1 LRRLSLLVSSVVFFA
16 GAAFSRPPDTT
27 FTYARVDSLELKLD
41 LYFPADTLRRPV
53 PLIVWIHGGGWRG
66 GSRTDSALALLWRDS
81 GFAVASVDY
90 RLSKQARWP
99 AQIHDVKAAVRW
111 LRANADTLELDTG
124 RVVAWGESAGA
135 HLASFLGVTGPADTL
150 EGNVSLV
157 RYGGV
162 RVDSLGNRLFDTASS
177 APAPGSHVHAV
188 VDYYGGTDFL
198 EYIPRRWTPWSSV
211 GELIGCGVAKCKDR
225 ARGAS
230 PVYYASAG
238 DAPFLIVHGTAD
250 SLVPVSQSIR
260 FDSALRAAGVPVAFF
275 TVPDGHGGPLFTAP
289 ETFGRV
295 RAFLDSTLAPAPV
308 PPVLPPAAAPG
319 TAKRGF
325 WRRWF

>member
-1 LRRLSLLVSSVVFFA
+1 LGRLLIFDLTLWLRTFPLRRLFILVLSVVFFA

-41 LYFPADTLRRPV
+41 LYFPHDSMPRPN

-90 RLSKQARWP
+90 RLSQQARWP

-111 LRANADTLELDTG
+111 LRGNADSLGLDTG

-150 EGNVSLV
+150 EGP
-157 RYGGV
+157 
-162 RVDSLGNRLFDTASS
+162 VDSA
-177 APAPGSHVHAV
+177 APGSHVHAV
-188 VDYYGGTDFL
+188 IDYYGATDFL

-211 GELIGCGVAKCKDR
+211 GELLGCGVAKCKER

-230 PVYYASAG
+230 PIAYVDSG
-238 DAPFLIVHGTAD
+238 DVPFLIVHGTAD
-250 SLVPVSQSIR
+250 SLVPISQSLR

-275 TVPDGHGGPLFTAP
+275 TVPDGHGGPAFTAP

-295 RAFLDSTLAPAPV
+295 RAFLDTTLAPAPV
-308 PPVLPPAAAPG
+308 PPELPPAPG
-319 TAKRGF
+319 NGERGF